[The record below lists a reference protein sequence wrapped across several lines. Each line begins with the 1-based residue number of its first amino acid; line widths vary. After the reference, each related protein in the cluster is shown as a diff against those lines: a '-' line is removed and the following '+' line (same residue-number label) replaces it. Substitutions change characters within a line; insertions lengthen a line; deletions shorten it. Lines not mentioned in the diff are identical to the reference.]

1 MLTEGCECT
10 TAQVKKKKSVQKPQ
24 NKGPVRSWQDIL
36 LQSGFIKKKEFVL
49 YLFYSVTYGVS
60 SNKISRPPTLCSSL
74 SPIPFSSFS
83 AYIFCNM
90 IQRYPMMH
98 FLPWPTFAPTTSCGR
113 ASRPVFRFYLGCER
127 HISDKDLHKQLKY
140 STIISKDV
148 SLYLSST
155 GGNRQQGRDVSS
167 FQI

>member
-1 MLTEGCECT
+1 MHHCT
-10 TAQVKKKKSVQKPQ
+10 SEKKKISSKASKQ
-24 NKGPVRSWQDIL
+24 GPREVMAGHFVAVRIY
-36 LQSGFIKKKEFVL
+36 KKKEFVL